1 MSEKGFSIIEVI
13 LVIGIIAFMVAGL
26 MAAGNGMAENSRAL
40 KLVKDMDT
48 ISAAAE
54 SYFWTMG
61 SFPSAIG
68 ALMGQYLPGGF
79 SGINPWGYPYEIQNT
94 GSMITVSSVLP
105 SGLKP
110 DLEGLQV
117 VHSVS
122 ENQDTMSVT
131 RVRYLEIIEEAIL
144 EKRTLYGE

>member
-26 MAAGNGMAENSRAL
+26 MSAGDGMLENSRAL
-40 KLVKDMDT
+40 KLAKDMDT

-61 SFPSAIG
+61 SFPSGIDALIG
-68 ALMGQYLPGGF
+68 HYIPGGF

-94 GSMITVSSVLP
+94 GSMITVSSILP
-105 SGLKP
+105 SGLKS

-122 ENQDTMSVT
+122 ANKDTMSVN
-131 RVRYLEIIEEAIL
+131 RVRDLEIIEEAML
-144 EKRTLYGE
+144 EKHTLYGE